1 MKITNVTIENFLG
14 IGEASINLQDKGLV
28 LVQGENLDDPSADS
42 NGSGKSSM
50 IDAVFWGLYGK
61 TARGL
66 GGDDVINR
74 VVGKQCVV
82 TVELEDGEETA
93 KITRWRKAKGFHK
106 RSGVVVE
113 INGSDCSGGT
123 DALTQTEIDKVVGC
137 SEQVFAA
144 AVYAGQEAMPDIP
157 SLTDRQLKSLIEE
170 AAGIDLIEEAYAVAR
185 EVVRDATEAQ
195 DKFSGALDMARSSV
209 ERVESQ
215 IAAVEDDIEGW
226 EKTRESRVKEATDEA
241 SDLKKRA
248 VEVKEEIAEFD
259 EDGINTDI
267 QKVENEI
274 SALDEQMQEIDK
286 IIAGV
291 SEEETE
297 QERLFQAA
305 MKAEQARDRCKGD
318 VGRLARQF
326 ESQKVRYEDLANTV
340 GDPCGECGKEITK
353 ADIGPAGKILKD
365 KLAEIKAEHQD
376 KREEHSDL
384 AEALTVANKAY
395 EDYRANR
402 TDISA
407 QQAQQRELASKQR
420 DLTSDK
426 NNLSATL
433 SELPRLKDRYSNL
446 KERFDAKRQDI
457 KKLKEE
463 KNPHGKSLDRYKAE
477 LVEAKKAV
485 EEKEVEYSNAAEH
498 LVVAKAAAQVFGPKG
513 VRAHILD
520 TVTPFLNDRTAH
532 YLSTLSD
539 GSLEAVWSTLTEGRD
554 GELKEK
560 FTIGVEKYGTGTFAS
575 LSGGEKR
582 KVRLATTLAL
592 QDLVASR
599 ATKPINLWIGD
610 EIDTALDPAGL
621 ERLMTLL
628 EMKAREKGTVL
639 IVSHHDLKDWVRD
652 TVVVTME
659 DKAARVEGVLCPV
672 P

>member
-14 IGEASINLQDKGLV
+14 IGTAKISLQDKGLV
-28 LVQGENLDDPSADS
+28 LVQGQNLDDPSADS

-74 VVGKQCVV
+74 VIGKQCVV
-82 TVELEDGEETA
+82 TIELEDGTQTA

-106 RSGVVVE
+106 RSGVVIE

-123 DALTQTEIDKVVGC
+123 DALTQAEIDKVVGC

-170 AAGIDLIEEAYAVAR
+170 AAGIDLIEEAYVVAR
-185 EVVRDATEAQ
+185 EVVRDAQEAQ
-195 DKFSGALDMARSSV
+195 DKFSDALDLVRSSV
-209 ERVESQ
+209 ERVEGQ
-215 IAAVEDDIEGW
+215 IATVEDDIEGW
-226 EKTRESRVKEATDEA
+226 EKTRESRVKQATDEA
-241 SDLKKRA
+241 AELKTRA
-248 VEVKEEIAEFD
+248 TDVKKEIADFD
-259 EDGINTDI
+259 EKGINDQI
-267 QKVENEI
+267 KKIDDEI

-286 IIAGV
+286 EIAGV
-291 SEEETE
+291 SEENEKARKLGEDVLNARHLFDDATKTAKRIAETFKKQKSKFE
-297 QERLFQAA
+297 N
-305 MKAEQARDRCKGD
+305 
-318 VGRLARQF
+318 V
-326 ESQKVRYEDLANTV
+326 ESQV
-340 GDPCGECGKEITK
+340 GEPCGECGKLTT
-353 ADIGPAGKILKD
+353 
-365 KLAEIKAEHQD
+365 
-376 KREEHSDL
+376 EEDL
-384 AEALTVANKAY
+384 ADVKANLKETLRELKETYEGARDDAADLKAKLEECETARDEFEAQ
-395 EDYRANR
+395 R

-407 QQAQQRELASKQR
+407 QQAQQRELTSKQR

-426 NNLSATL
+426 NKLSATL

-463 KNPHGKSLDRYKAE
+463 KNPHGKSLDRYKTE
-477 LVEAKKAV
+477 LVEAQKAV
-485 EEKEVEYSNAAEH
+485 EEKEVEYANAAEH

-539 GSLEAVWSTLTEGRD
+539 GSLEAIWSTLTEGRD